1 MTIEHRKQNF
11 QFNSI
16 LELEAIIILDE
27 TNISFT
33 LFGHN
38 GMDLAEKIVFME
50 ENIEDVQKNH
60 LLQIDLIKLINQ
72 VF

>member
-1 MTIEHRKQNF
+1 MTIEHRKSNF
-11 QFNSI
+11 QFNNV
-16 LELEAIIILDE
+16 LELEADTILDE

-38 GMDLAEKIVFME
+38 GMDLAEKIAFAE
-50 ENIEDVQKNH
+50 ENIEDVEKNR
-60 LLQIDLIKLINQ
+60 LLQMDLIQHINQ